1 METQLLSQIRILDSD
16 QVYPFEWSV
25 PDDNQPDLDEIRFV
39 RHPFPVCRL
48 SDDSYLLL
56 EEASYFKA
64 LAEFGLEY
72 VPVQL
77 CPRDSLEVVSHRIG
91 LVDFFYEDVL
101 RVASKHPD
109 QISIDSPT
117 ESSGGNVKF
126 MKLDFLFSDGR
137 SLSVHLRHSS
147 RSGCP
152 VPLQHFFRAIVQ
164 KGRYMPAV
172 EIADD
177 SSALTRSAS
186 FSAVAILPPVTLD
199 DLTTAATAELL
210 FPPGIITVQASARVL
225 DVDFPVSVLR
235 AGIPAADKEA
245 FLKDL
250 LTLRRRACRTTFYE
264 GRILLLN
271 R

>member
-25 PDDNQPDLDEIRFV
+25 PDNNQPDLDDIRFV

-48 SDDSYLLL
+48 NDDSYLLL
-56 EEASYFKA
+56 EDARYFKA
-64 LAEFGLEY
+64 LTEFGLEY

-77 CPRDSLEVVSHRIG
+77 CPRADLEVVSHRLG
-91 LVDFFYEDVL
+91 LVDFFYDDVL

-109 QISIDSPT
+109 QISIDPPAEGAGSA
-117 ESSGGNVKF
+117 SKF

-137 SLSVHLRHSS
+137 SISAYFRHSS

-152 VPLQHFFRAIVQ
+152 APLQHFFRAIVQ
-164 KGRYMPAV
+164 KGRYMQAV

-177 SSALTRSAS
+177 NGALTRSAS
-186 FSAVAILPPVTLD
+186 FSAVVILPAVTIE
-199 DLTTAATAELL
+199 DLATAALAELL
-210 FPPGIITVQASARVL
+210 FPPGIITVQANARVL
-225 DVDFPVSVLR
+225 DVDFPVSVLKSH
-235 AGIPAADKEA
+235 IPPAEKEA
-245 FLKDL
+245 FLRDL